1 MAGGNGAT
9 ATTVIPRPPTAGGEK
24 KDLKLNSPAGADALT
39 YKWPLQ
45 TGSGSDKH
53 DSGLDI
59 VDTIRWVCDDLP
71 EIQPAFE
78 TVRFGDIDTTSYEEM
93 KDLCDRYNRAI
104 DSILSLAS
112 CTNCWSPGM
121 MTLIFFYFFCR
132 KREPRFPPS
141 DSTSTHLAAYFD
153 TSCSRFT
160 TRPWSTRTS

>member
-1 MAGGNGAT
+1 MAGGNGA
-9 ATTVIPRPPTAGGEK
+9 VGVGAGGAASDK

-45 TGSGSDKH
+45 TGTGSDKH

-104 DSILSLAS
+104 DSILSLV
-112 CTNCWSPGM
+112 
-121 MTLIFFYFFCR
+121 
-132 KREPRFPPS
+132 
-141 DSTSTHLAAYFD
+141 
-153 TSCSRFT
+153 SRL
-160 TRPWSTRTS
+160 

>member
-1 MAGGNGAT
+1 MGVGAGGA
-9 ATTVIPRPPTAGGEK
+9 ASDK

-45 TGSGSDKH
+45 TGTGSDKH

-104 DSILSLAS
+104 DSILSLVSRLWFMKTKAEL
-112 CTNCWSPGM
+112 N
-121 MTLIFFYFFCR
+121 FHYFLG
-132 KREPRFPPS
+132 KGN
-141 DSTSTHLAAYFD
+141 
-153 TSCSRFT
+153 FT
-160 TRPWSTRTS
+160 ARPAT